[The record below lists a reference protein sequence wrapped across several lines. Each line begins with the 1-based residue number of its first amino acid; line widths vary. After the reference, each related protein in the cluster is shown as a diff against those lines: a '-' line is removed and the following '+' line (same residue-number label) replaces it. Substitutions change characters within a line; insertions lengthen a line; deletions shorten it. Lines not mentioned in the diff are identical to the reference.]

1 MIFTRENN
9 EVLYLEKNVIS
20 FNNRNLKLLSDLSKK
35 NLDQKIRICFHS
47 NINDKIH
54 QMLILHKK
62 NYYIRPHRVVDKTE
76 TGLILK
82 GVCDLIL
89 FKPNGLLK
97 KVIHLGPINN
107 KSNKSFFY
115 IIPKNTFHTLL
126 IHKNLTF
133 LETTSGPFDKKKV
146 FMAQWSPST
155 DDQKEVISN
164 YITKLRNYVK
174 KK

>member
-1 MIFTRENN
+1 MIFTKENN
-9 EVLYLEKNVIS
+9 EVLYLKKDIIS
-20 FNNRNLKLLSDLSKK
+20 VNNKNLKLLSDLSKK
-35 NLDQKIRICFHS
+35 NIDEKIRICFHS
-47 NINDKIH
+47 NINAKIH

-62 NYYIRPHRVVDKTE
+62 NYYIRPHKVVDKTE

-82 GVCDLIL
+82 GECDLIL
-89 FKPNGLLK
+89 FKSNGSIN
-97 KVIHLGPINN
+97 KVIHLGSINN

-133 LETTSGPFDKKKV
+133 LETTAGPFNKKKV

-155 DDQKEVISN
+155 DDQKAVILD
-164 YITKLRNYVK
+164 YIIKLKNYVK